1 MLLFLENLEE
11 QCCVAIWDL
20 VIFIWKG
27 ISASPISDRGLIL
40 IIYCKLKKKKQR
52 QRNNETIEKWVRPGQ
67 TLHKETLSR
76 KTNQK
81 LIKQTKK
88 EKQES
93 LAWQWWPTP

>member
-1 MLLFLENLEE
+1 MLLFLENQEE

-27 ISASPISDRGLIL
+27 ISASSKSDRGLIL
-40 IIYCKLKKKKQR
+40 IIYRNLKKKQS
-52 QRNNETIEKWVRPGQ
+52 QRNNEATEKWVRPGQ
-67 TLHKETLSR
+67 PLHKETLSR
-76 KTNQK
+76 KTKQK